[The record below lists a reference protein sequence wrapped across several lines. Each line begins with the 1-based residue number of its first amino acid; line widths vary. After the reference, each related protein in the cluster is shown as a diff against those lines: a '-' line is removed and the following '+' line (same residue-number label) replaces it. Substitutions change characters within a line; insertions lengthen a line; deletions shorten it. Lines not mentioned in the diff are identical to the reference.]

1 MPQACPVLPPG
12 PSPKENQSTLE
23 KNARHGLRTGTEVL
37 PGTGEE
43 GTVKSNGIIMTLLAL
58 AFSKSPGPA
67 AGRRLSARRKLYGDD
82 PAERGNVKTWVIVA
96 LLSAA
101 LIAVLLAISGPV
113 LVALLSEVMD
123 RFG

>member
-1 MPQACPVLPPG
+1 MLPD
-12 PSPKENQSTLE
+12 
-23 KNARHGLRTGTEVL
+23 
-37 PGTGEE
+37 TGEE
-43 GTVKSNGIIMTLLAL
+43 GTVKSNRIIMTLLAL

-67 AGRRLSARRKLYGDD
+67 AGRRLRARRKLSGDNH
-82 PAERGNVKTWVIVA
+82 PERGNVKTWVIVA

-113 LVALLSEVMD
+113 LVALFSEVLD